1 MGPLAGLKVVEM
13 AGIGPGPMCAMLLA
27 DLGATVL
34 RIDRTTPSELGIQ
47 RDARFN
53 LLLRSRKAIP
63 LDLKQPDATAVA
75 LRLIE
80 KADAL
85 VEGFRPGVMERL
97 GLGPEVCLARNPRLI
112 YGRMTGW
119 GQDGPLAK
127 AAGHDINYIAL
138 TGALH
143 AIGRAGGPPTVPLNL
158 IGDFGGGALYLA
170 FGIMCGCYEAARSG
184 KGQVVDAAMVDG
196 IASLMTSVYGML
208 AEGRW
213 NHARGSNITDS
224 GAPFYDVYICGD
236 GQYISLGP
244 IEAKFYA
251 ELLRRLEIDPATMP
265 EQLDRARWPESRA
278 RIATVLLTRPR
289 DAWCARLEGTDV
301 CFAPVLTIEQ
311 APRHPHHI
319 ARGTYV
325 TVDGVVQPG
334 PAPRF
339 SRTVAESAEAA
350 LRTDRVRCDGR
361 AGGMARHE
369 RDRNVARCGHAAHG
383 CSLHK
388 ARDRPLRTWRQSR
401 RANGFGRRTAD
412 QGVDRIARSTLTRV
426 ASAPR
431 FLPRRSG
438 RGYTI
443 HGATEWKTE

>member
-1 MGPLAGLKVVEM
+1 MGPLAGLKVIEL

-34 RIDRTTPSELGIQ
+34 RIDRTSPSDLGIQ
-47 RDARFN
+47 RDARYN

-63 LDLKQPDATAVA
+63 LDLKRPDGTALA

-80 KADAL
+80 QADAL

-97 GLGPEVCLARNPRLI
+97 GLGPETCLARNPKLI

-119 GQDGPLAK
+119 GQNGPLAQ
-127 AAGHDINYIAL
+127 AAGHDLNYIAL

-143 AIGRAGGPPTVPLNL
+143 AIGRAGDPPVVPLNL

-170 FGIMCGCYEAARSG
+170 FGIMAGCYEATRSG
-184 KGQVVDAAMVDG
+184 KGQVVDAAMIDG
-196 IASLMTSVYGML
+196 IASLMTSVHGML

-213 NHARGSNITDS
+213 SHQRGTNITDS

-251 ELLRRLEIDPATMP
+251 ELLRRLEIDPTTMP
-265 EQLDRARWPESRA
+265 QQLDRARWPESRA
-278 RIATVLLTRPR
+278 RIATTILSRPR
-289 DAWCARLEGTDV
+289 NEWCARLEGTDV
-301 CFAPVLTIEQ
+301 CFAPVLTLEE
-311 APRHPHHI
+311 APRHPHHV

-325 TVDGVVQPG
+325 TVDGVIQPA

-339 SRTVAESAEAA
+339 SRTKPAPPTPPSEPDASGITAA
-350 LRTDRVRCDGR
+350 LAGWLDPTEIATLR
-361 AGGMARHE
+361 AAG
-369 RDRNVARCGHAAHG
+369 
-383 CSLHK
+383 
-388 ARDRPLRTWRQSR
+388 
-401 RANGFGRRTAD
+401 
-412 QGVDRIARSTLTRV
+412 TLPT
-426 ASAPR
+426 P
-431 FLPRRSG
+431 P
-438 RGYTI
+438 
-443 HGATEWKTE
+443 KTPM